1 MSSGKG
7 PGLLFFLLLA
17 SCFPAVARSQADYPL
32 AGWAFGSHVGQR
44 APTGKFMPRYQNQ
57 KLVGLE
63 RLEYSGSDSAKF
75 EAALGVAVERF
86 RSDFGGA
93 TFGTDAAT
101 LAPVPYDLKMEAT
114 LLHMLR
120 QSPQLAEEIRAQGG
134 GLTTVF
140 EIRPAQQPANANLY
154 LHAIYAA
161 RSKRYE
167 VRLIVD
173 APGQALRKDLTGMQV
188 DMAGDRQAD

>member
-1 MSSGKG
+1 
-7 PGLLFFLLLA
+7 
-17 SCFPAVARSQADYPL
+17 
-32 AGWAFGSHVGQR
+32 
-44 APTGKFMPRYQNQ
+44 MPRYQNQ
-57 KLVGLE
+57 KLVSLE
-63 RLEYSGSDSAKF
+63 RLDYSGSDLAKF
-75 EAALGVAVERF
+75 EAAPGVAVERF

-140 EIRPAQQPANANLY
+140 EIRPAQRPANANLY
-154 LHAIYAA
+154 LHAVYAA
-161 RSKRYE
+161 RSKRYG

-173 APGQALRKDLTGMQV
+173 APGQALRKDLTGMHV
-188 DMAGDRQAD
+188 DMAGDPPAD